1 MAMKQLFVILILISW
16 TAIGLFSQASPNFRI
31 ILEELPIPNLPGL
44 QAYVIGE
51 AGGKWLV
58 IGGRKDGLHRRQP
71 FAAFDEAG
79 MNNNVYVLDPVSQ
92 TVWSKPL
99 STLPTLIVEQLQT
112 TNMQF
117 RQRGNTLYIT
127 GGYGYSN
134 TAGDHITFPY
144 LTAVDVEGAVAAI
157 INNQSLLPYFRQIQ
171 DARLQVTGGYLD
183 LLGDYFYLA
192 GGQKFIGRYNP
203 MGPDHGPGFFQEYT
217 NEIRRFKIED
227 DGGTLALAGY
237 EAWRDTQHLHRRDYN
252 MAPQIFPDGRFG
264 FTMFSGVFQYGQD
277 LPWLNTVDVDS
288 TGFAV
293 NNTFNQH
300 LNQYHTAHLPLYNAA
315 ENQMSTIFFGGISRF
330 QVDNVTG
337 FLIDDENVPFVKTI
351 SMVTRFSDGLMT
363 EVKIGD
369 MPYLTGASA
378 EFVAHPDA
386 PRYDN
391 GVIRLDEIATDT
403 ALVGYILGGIQSS
416 QPNIF
421 FINTGTESVAANR
434 LFKVFL
440 VKNTASSTKPEAPAD
455 LLHVVA
461 IPNPFREELQISF
474 EITQLQPIA
483 VQILDATGKK
493 ILKIPE
499 QEYQPGQHRIPV
511 TLKWFPKGA
520 YTILLTGQGKIIA
533 QCQTIKQ

>member
-1 MAMKQLFVILILISW
+1 MLAWGGSILS
-16 TAIGLFSQASPNFRI
+16 AQSSPDFRVV
-31 ILEELPIPNLPGL
+31 LEELPVANLPGL

-51 AGGKWLV
+51 SGGKWLV

-71 FAAFDEAG
+71 FATFDVAG
-79 MNNNVYVLDPVSQ
+79 MNNSVYVLDPASQ

-99 STLPTLIVEQLQT
+99 GTLPVLLAEQLQT

-117 RQRGNTLYIT
+117 RQKGNTLYIT

-134 TAGDHITFPY
+134 TAADHITFPY
-144 LTAVDVEGAVAAI
+144 LTAVDVEGAIAAI
-157 INNQSLLPYFRQIQ
+157 VNDQPLLPHFRQIQ

-227 DGGTLALAGY
+227 DGSTLAITNY
-237 EAWRDTQHLHRRDYN
+237 EAWRDTQNLHRRDYN
-252 MAPQIFPDGRFG
+252 LVPQIFPDGQYG
-264 FTMFSGVFQYGQD
+264 FTLFSGVFQYDQD

-288 TGFAV
+288 TGFEV

-300 LNQYHTAHLPLYNAA
+300 LNQYHTAHLPVYNAA
-315 ENQMSTIFFGGISRF
+315 ENQMHTIFFGGISRY
-330 QVDNVTG
+330 QVDDVTG
-337 FLIDDENVPFVKTI
+337 FLIDDVNVPFVKTI
-351 SMVTRFSDGLMT
+351 SMVTRFSDGQMA
-363 EVKIGD
+363 EVKIGE
-369 MPYLTGASA
+369 MPYLTGAGA
-378 EFVAHPDA
+378 EFVAHPVA

-391 GVIRLDEIATDT
+391 GVLRLDDLDSDT
-403 ALVGYILGGIQSS
+403 ALVGYILGGIQST

-440 VKNTASSTKPEAPAD
+440 VKNAASSTKPEAPAD
-455 LLHVVA
+455 LLRVVA
-461 IPNPFREELQISF
+461 IPNPFREELQIAF
-474 EITQLQPIA
+474 ETAHLQTVAI
-483 VQILDATGKK
+483 QILDANGKK
-493 ILKIPE
+493 VLRIPE
-499 QEYQPGQHRIPV
+499 QEYQPGQHRVPV

-520 YTILLTGQGKIIA
+520 YTILLTGKGKVIA
-533 QCQTIKQ
+533 HCQTIKQ